1 MVGSCPI
8 KRKKGIYFPGV
19 LIPLNFI
26 FDSPEQPLNE
36 KYYGI
41 ASNISEINH
50 VTPIEFD
57 GLRE

>member
-41 ASNISEINH
+41 A
-50 VTPIEFD
+50 IEYQ
-57 GLRE
+57 